1 MKEKINIEKLF
12 QESLNQLDVNAPQD
26 AWTNIVSRLNKKKK
40 RRILPLFWWK
50 LGGIAA
56 ALIVGFF
63 LGRSDLFRLNED
75 SNNTTVIKNTAIP
88 SEIKTTPIAKEYE
101 QKIVNEFD
109 SKANFLTKSKKTN
122 SAVILSD
129 EDIEKS
135 RYSVS
140 EKKSNKSSSVV
151 NKNLNNTLA
160 NSETKPKISKSGKTI
175 VDKNGTQFEKT
186 LADAKIVEKDGTKNN
201 QNKNTVWNK
210 FQPSEEID
218 FQVKTKIDFEASIK
232 LSDNLT
238 DKAADNSLTE
248 IANNKAINTATIGKQ
263 PIIGKKEINKKL
275 DSTSIAS
282 AEPNALEELLHEKE
296 RKLDLNAEPKL
307 NRWQVS
313 TNVAPIY
320 FSSLANGSPIDVKF
334 ESNQKS
340 YNTSLSVGVGL
351 QYALNKKLKIRTG
364 VNNLSLDYNT
374 NDIRF
379 IQTAGAK
386 TLQNV
391 NTNLAGKLLEV
402 QTVAEG
408 PKGLTLADEQN
419 ELKVFSGSINQKLG
433 YFEVPME
440 MSYSVINQKLGI
452 EVLGGF
458 STMFLSQNEV
468 NIVSSGLDMSIGEAN
483 NLNSIHFSGN
493 LGFGIKYNIWKK
505 LAAKIEPVFKYQFN
519 TFSNNDGNFRPY
531 VFGVYSGF
539 SYTF

>member
-26 AWTNIVSRLNKKKK
+26 AWTNIESRLNKKKK

-75 SNNTTVIKNTAIP
+75 SNNTTVIKNTAKP

-175 VDKNGTQFEKT
+175 VDKNGTQSEKT

-210 FQPSEEID
+210 FQPSEEIV

-275 DSTSIAS
+275 DSTSIAI

-408 PKGLTLADEQN
+408 PKGLTLVDEQN

>member
-75 SNNTTVIKNTAIP
+75 SNNTTVIKNTAKP